1 MPIRALPPHLVNQI
15 AAGEVVER
23 PASVV
28 KELVENSLDAGAG
41 RVEVDLEAG
50 GIRLC
55 RVRDDGVGIP
65 RAELALALA
74 RHATSKIESLA
85 DLEHVATL
93 GFRGEALPS
102 IASVARLELCS
113 RERGADVAWSLRVSD
128 GVLAAPEPVAHP
140 PGTAVTVRDLF
151 FNVPA
156 RRRFLRSER
165 TEFDHVR
172 DVVER
177 IALSRESVAFR
188 LQHNGRAVL
197 DVPAARDPAG
207 RALRLARI
215 CGDAFV
221 AEALEVER
229 AGEGLAL
236 RGWISR
242 PTFSRPQPDL
252 QYLFLNGRVV
262 RDRSVTAAVRAAYRD
277 VLYRDRWPAFVL
289 HLELDPALVDVNAHP
304 AKHEVRFR
312 EPSRVYDF
320 VRRTLETA
328 LATGPAPAAA
338 APAPPP
344 AGSAGPGWAPRPAAL
359 ALALAAPGVQEARI
373 HAAFQAAGAAPV
385 AAPTGPRSFG
395 TALAQLHG
403 IYVLAATPEG
413 LVIVDAH
420 AAHERVTYERLKAQ
434 LRAGTVASQ
443 ALLLPVTVG
452 VPAAVA
458 DGLEARAAAL
468 HDLGFVLRQTGPAT
482 VSVAAVP
489 ALLADGDV
497 ADLVRSLLPSLDAQ
511 AAADD
516 LWPVLERALANTACR
531 ASIHAH
537 RELRR
542 EEMDRLLADMATTP
556 RIDQCNHGRPTW
568 TAFTLAELDRLFSRG
583 R

>member
-1 MPIRALPPHLVNQI
+1 VT
-15 AAGEVVER
+15 
-23 PASVV
+23 
-28 KELVENSLDAGAG
+28 DGAIG
-41 RVEVDLEAG
+41 
-50 GIRLC
+50 
-55 RVRDDGVGIP
+55 
-65 RAELALALA
+65 
-74 RHATSKIESLA
+74 
-85 DLEHVATL
+85 
-93 GFRGEALPS
+93 
-102 IASVARLELCS
+102 
-113 RERGADVAWSLRVSD
+113 
-128 GVLAAPEPVAHP
+128 APEPVAHP
-140 PGTAVTVRDLF
+140 PGTAVTARDLF

-172 DVVER
+172 DIVER

-188 LQHNGRAVL
+188 LQHNGRVVL

-207 RALRLARI
+207 RALRVARI
-215 CGDAFV
+215 CGEAFV
-221 AEALEVER
+221 AESLEVER

-289 HLELDPALVDVNAHP
+289 HLEMDPALVDVNAHP

-328 LATGPAPAAA
+328 LATGPVPSAPALPAAA
-338 APAPPP
+338 AADPV
-344 AGSAGPGWAPRPAAL
+344 WAPRPAAL
-359 ALALAAPGVQEARI
+359 SLPLAAPGVREARL
-373 HAAFQAAGAAPV
+373 HAAFQAPPAAPGPS
-385 AAPTGPRSFG
+385 AAAPRSFG

-403 IYVLAATPEG
+403 IYILAATPDG
-413 LVIVDAH
+413 LVIVDGH

-458 DGLEARAAAL
+458 DGLDDRAEALR
-468 HDLGFVLRQTGPAT
+468 HLGFTLRQTGPDT

-497 ADLVRSLLPSLDAQ
+497 ADLVGSLLPALGAQ
-511 AAADD
+511 AAPDD

-542 EEMDRLLADMATTP
+542 EEMDRLLADMAATP

>member
-28 KELVENSLDAGAG
+28 KELVENSLDAGAS
-41 RVEVDLEAG
+41 RVEIDLEAG

-55 RVRDDGVGIP
+55 RVRDDGIGIP

-102 IASVARLELCS
+102 IASVARLELCA
-113 RERGADVAWSLRVSD
+113 RERGADAAWCVRVTD
-128 GVLAAPEPVAHP
+128 GAVGAPEPVAHP

-165 TEFDHVR
+165 TEFEHVR

-177 IALSRESVAFR
+177 VALSREGVAFR
-188 LQHNGRAVL
+188 LQHNGRVVL
-197 DVPAARDPAG
+197 DVPAAREPAA

-215 CGDAFV
+215 CGEAFV

-242 PTFSRPQPDL
+242 PTFSRSQPDL

-262 RDRSVTAAVRAAYRD
+262 RDRAITAAVRAAYRD

-289 HLELDPALVDVNAHP
+289 HLEMDPVLVDVNAHP

-328 LATGPAPAAA
+328 LATGPTPAGLAP
-338 APAPPP
+338 PAPVP
-344 AGSAGPGWAPRPAAL
+344 AVPAWAPRPAGL
-359 ALALAAPGVQEARI
+359 ALPPAGPGVQEARL
-373 HAAFQAAGAAPV
+373 HAAFQAPV
-385 AAPTGPRSFG
+385 AVPAAAVTPRSFG

-403 IYVLAATPEG
+403 IYVLAATPDG

-420 AAHERVTYERLKAQ
+420 AAHERVTYERLKTQ

-443 ALLLPVTVG
+443 ALLLPVAVG

-458 DGLEARAAAL
+458 DGLEAGADPLR
-468 HDLGFVLRQTGPAT
+468 DLGFALRQTGPDVVT
-482 VSVAAVP
+482 VDAVP

-497 ADLVRSLLPSLDAQ
+497 ADLVRSLLPALGGRPL
-511 AAADD
+511 ADD
-516 LWPVLERALANTACR
+516 LWTVLERALANTACR
-531 ASIHAH
+531 ASIHAR

-542 EEMDRLLADMATTP
+542 EEMDRLLADMAATP

-568 TAFTLAELDRLFSRG
+568 AAFTLAELDRLFSRG

>member
-55 RVRDDGVGIP
+55 RVRDDGVGMP

-113 RERGADVAWSLRVSD
+113 RERGADAAWCVRVTD
-128 GVLAAPEPVAHP
+128 GAIGAPEPVAHP

-215 CGDAFV
+215 VGEAFV

-262 RDRSVTAAVRAAYRD
+262 RDRSITAAVRAAYRD

-289 HLELDPALVDVNAHP
+289 HLEMDPALVDVNAHP

-328 LATGPAPAAA
+328 LATGPAPAATVS
-338 APAPPP
+338 APPAAVP
-344 AGSAGPGWAPRPAAL
+344 AAPGWAPRPAAL
-359 ALALAAPGVQEARI
+359 GLALAPPGVQEARV
-373 HAAFQAAGAAPV
+373 HAAFQAAGAVPL
-385 AAPTGPRSFG
+385 AAPAGPRSFG

-458 DGLEARAAAL
+458 DALEARAAAL